1 MTMVLI
7 IFYRLTCEIIL
18 EISTVGNVAR
28 AINTPTSDSDLED
41 PFIVHEDVLPHIA
54 SIMEPHVLF
63 ETQMR
68 YTCPGRSLM
77 KKRLKAAS
85 SRNGQP
91 FRPSKQSSRPA
102 SVRSVRTFNDEST
115 SKRNSLHNVPPHPD
129 EYHRPSGEYGD
140 INGLLTGSSNG
151 IHHDRLSVDESRRS
165 SVQLPSPTLSIAS
178 PTPSI
183 ASSLDRAK
191 SDMFQNKQT
200 LRRKRNNIMSHPSVT
215 DPSPI
220 SRAMIR
226 NLTNVV
232 FRDNEAALMVM
243 KFLARVTQ
251 CEDIKL
257 QNDFFSFLMLLL
269 ELNPRNKQLLC
280 LNQGV
285 TFIIE
290 LLFLKGHQRVTQNG
304 YHYETEM
311 PPYVDLVA
319 ALATYSIT
327 NAEVALLF
335 DAAYDPLGMFGHL
348 MNEGFRRPCMTNI
361 VDPVSHDPMK
371 PLKTIMNIAIT
382 PSAESDKAKVGD
394 VDIQQ
399 NQVDPFFMAETQ
411 MQMLYA
417 MERISERTDPAYYF
431 GFDGCD
437 GTFITFPLD
446 KFPPMKIGYTVTCW
460 IKVTTFLSN
469 ETGVLCFEDPL
480 GDYALFELY
489 FRTLD
494 MSNRQCLCVRMQHHP
509 LPPEDFVFDGFDFSD
524 TGVWHHIVFVHGKQG
539 TSLFV
544 DGTSISAYST
554 FSYPRPTGKEKPF
567 CAVLGRRGKRLE
579 RSMSSIELSPIGR
592 PSLSSDVVSE
602 MNLERRGTASSLASE
617 MNLGRRGTATSL
629 ALEMNLGR
637 RGTVSSLTSSL
648 GRPSMSSDALSS
660 VNTQATALSDGA
672 TSGAALPRASTTS
685 FSSTSVTSPGLFCGQ
700 MGCVYIMKGLWDQ
713 STAEKVYNEGPGY
726 AKGYRALGIDNQHA
740 TVVHPLAYVQDP
752 KAESDRS
759 SMNSIRSSF
768 TSTDSLTRR
777 SWDSLD
783 VPKVVGR
790 LDGGCSVH
798 RTLPMKDIVE
808 ELGGVELA
816 FRFLEMEPHQHLR
829 ALRTISNLLY
839 KHSFNQARFLERR
852 SYQTLEALLKK
863 SASFMTAEHFDVLWD
878 IVSNGVVKSNQMLIV
893 NVDALRVI
901 VDVVVECEE
910 TVQLPVIRTLVDM
923 LVELPENLKQWRFM
937 FGLETLFEMLNAL
950 TTTLRPFIM
959 RALGA
964 MVEDISIEE
973 LTRFFDFITHDQR
986 QYLDVKA
993 ELLEMVFRRM
1003 TYDSTL
1009 VERVRTAKN
1018 LPQLIPLLELPN
1030 ERFRMTVLR
1039 VMGVLMSSNAKQS
1052 RALMLKINGFDGMRV
1067 SLAPFPLSLEFAQV
1081 LSGVALNHYY
1091 CDPGLAR
1098 AVGANGSFNFDRTS
1112 KRQGMVAA
1120 GNSPRTTSPR
1130 VSPRSS
1136 EDSLFRSSYL
1146 VTEELMWPELMKLL
1160 IELLRTVESGDLV
1173 YHILTDVKRLLN
1185 EENMKV
1191 LWEHPWFEWI
1201 SRFLQYRSMMGP
1213 SNYNRIHTL
1222 IDSIIQ
1228 KMMVFDLSRKT
1239 SYISKSPYRNLFIG
1253 TDTTTTSSSNSIN
1266 DDMFQI
1272 SIIENV
1278 LSYLDK
1284 HPNLNVETASY
1295 VFRNLVSLYK
1305 HLEAVMADNPVPNS
1319 LGSNA
1324 AMTAGGGVGVSP
1336 APSLSSSAN
1345 PHNRAIVALANGI
1358 GKARRH
1364 FAETI
1369 NLLACHNTSVI
1380 RTTMKSSGLFRIR
1393 DGLVKEFGLDLEEQ
1407 GIIGQ

>member
-1 MTMVLI
+1 
-7 IFYRLTCEIIL
+7 IIL

-77 KKRLKAAS
+77 KKRL
-85 SRNGQP
+85 N
-91 FRPSKQSSRPA
+91 
-102 SVRSVRTFNDEST
+102 VRSVRTFNDEST

-567 CAVLGRRGKRLE
+567 CAVLDELGKE
-579 RSMSSIELSPIGR
+579 RDGIIASVRDEPRKERDGDIASAGDESREKRNGLVANIFTGKTKYDDSVIGWR
-592 PSLSSDVVSE
+592 DF
-602 MNLERRGTASSLASE
+602 RCGASSGLNHVVFI
-617 MNLGRRGTATSL
+617 NLRHVT
-629 ALEMNLGR
+629 
-637 RGTVSSLTSSL
+637 
-648 GRPSMSSDALSS
+648 RPL
-660 VNTQATALSDGA
+660 L
-672 TSGAALPRASTTS
+672 RAN
-685 FSSTSVTSPGLFCGQ
+685 G
-700 MGCVYIMKGLWDQ
+700 

-768 TSTDSLTRR
+768 TN
-777 SWDSLD
+777 